1 MSARSVSP
9 PLAADWG
16 PRAELLPALSVRRGG
31 DLDREVS
38 GEEVLRR
45 ARRPLLTGDLARLCG
60 GDRETDREG
69 ERLRAPSALRGGGEG
84 ERDIDRLMER
94 A

>member
-1 MSARSVSP
+1 MSARSISP
-9 PLAADWG
+9 PLAGGCG
-16 PRAELLPALSVRRGG
+16 PRAELLAGLSVRRGG
-31 DLDREVS
+31 DFDREVS

-45 ARRPLLTGDLARLCG
+45 ALRPFLIGDLARLRG
-60 GDRETDREG
+60 GDRETEREG